1 MKKFIEATRKDVI
14 GSGFT
19 GYLMT
24 TYEHL
29 VECLGEPHDA
39 TKEGEWRSGDWKV
52 RAEWAFKIR
61 GKELTVITVYDY
73 KEVIPVDKVTTWHV
87 GSKGEPKYI
96 ELFFKEKG
104 LSKRT
109 EPMSRGLLF

>member
-1 MKKFIEATRKDVI
+1 MKNFIKATRKDVM

-19 GYLMT
+19 GYLIT

-29 VECLGEPHDA
+29 VKYLGEPHDA
-39 TKEGEWRSGDWKV
+39 TKEGPWHFGDWKV

-61 GKELTVITVYDY
+61 GKQLTVITIYDY
-73 KEVIPVDKVTTWHV
+73 KEIIPVNKVTTWHV

-96 ELFFKEKG
+96 DQFFKEKG
-104 LSKRT
+104 LSDRT